1 MAPVSYSFAARVVVI
16 SLIVLVLIQGL
27 VALAMLSVP
36 GRDPLQYS
44 LPLPNQLVAIV
55 EAVEP
60 ATHNDRA
67 RILAAV
73 NSPMMSVELLPDFPA
88 RDPGAGS
95 APLVEHLLT
104 SYAHVL
110 AAHEFRVDAQRFFG
124 GVMRLRTDESGTL
137 HSLGRLR
144 MLVRLNDGSVLS
156 FSPSR
161 SATFAITAA
170 RIAGVAAILGIV
182 VVIAFVIAINQTSR
196 PVRQLAQAARR
207 FGTEFDASEL
217 PVAGPREIRDL
228 SIAFNEMKRTIR
240 DLVDERTRML
250 AAIAHDMRTY
260 LTRLRLRVDFISD
273 PEQNER
279 AGRDLDEM
287 AKLLEDTLLFARE
300 TTRALPGESH
310 GDSSGDAADARSD
323 VAATVRQICAARIAS
338 GDDVTFDAL
347 AEVGMVNLSS
357 TALKRLVENLI
368 ENAVRYG
375 SRAAVATM
383 SYGSEIHIRIEDDG
397 PGVPSSDIERV
408 LRPFERLEQS
418 RHRDSGGTGL
428 GLAIVNALVQKAHG
442 RLDLENRAEGGLRCT
457 VVLPRVASMM
467 PAR

>member
-16 SLIVLVLIQGL
+16 SLIVLVMIQGL
-27 VALAMLSVP
+27 VALAMLSFP

-60 ATHNDRA
+60 ATHEDRV

-88 RDPGAGS
+88 RDVGTGAS
-95 APLVEHLLT
+95 PLIEHLLA
-104 SYAHVL
+104 SYTHVL
-110 AAHEFRVDAQRFFG
+110 ATHEFRVDTQRVFG
-124 GVMRLRTDESGTL
+124 AMARLRADESGTL

-170 RIAGVAAILGIV
+170 RIAGVAAILGII
-182 VVIAFVIAINQTSR
+182 VVIAFMIAINQTSR
-196 PVRQLAQAARR
+196 PVRQLAEAARR

-240 DLVDERTRML
+240 DLVDERTRIL

-287 AKLLEDTLLFARE
+287 AKLLEDTLLFARH
-300 TTRALPGESH
+300 TASGSPGELSEP
-310 GDSSGDAADARSD
+310 SSGEADEAYSDAACI
-323 VAATVRQICAARIAS
+323 VRQICAARIAS
-338 GDDVTFDAL
+338 DDDVSFD
-347 AEVGMVNLSS
+347 EVTDVGAVNLSS
-357 TALKRLVENLI
+357 TALKRLMENLI
-368 ENAVRYG
+368 GNAIRYG
-375 SRAAVATM
+375 KRARVATTR
-383 SYGSEIHIRIEDDG
+383 YGNEIHIRVEDDG
-397 PGVPSSDIERV
+397 PGIPPNEIERV
-408 LRPFERLEQS
+408 LRPFERMEQS

-442 RLDLENRAEGGLRCT
+442 RLDLENRPEGGLRCV
-457 VVLPRVASMM
+457 VVLPRVG
-467 PAR
+467 PA

>member
-1 MAPVSYSFAARVVVI
+1 MAPVTYSFAARVVVI

-27 VALAMLSVP
+27 VALAMLSFP

-55 EAVEP
+55 QAVEP
-60 ATHNDRA
+60 ANHNDRA

-88 RDPGAGS
+88 RDAGAGAS
-95 APLVEHLLT
+95 PLIEHLLG

-110 AAHEFRVDAQRFFG
+110 ATHELRVDTQPIFG
-124 GVMRLRTDESGTL
+124 MVARLRADESGTL

-144 MLVRLNDGSVLS
+144 MLVRLDDGSVLS
-156 FSPSR
+156 FLPSR

-196 PVRQLAQAARR
+196 PVRQLANAARR
-207 FGTEFDASEL
+207 FGTDFDTSEL

-240 DLVDERTRML
+240 GLVDERTRIL

-287 AKLLEDTLLFARE
+287 AKLLEDTLLFARQ
-300 TTRALPGESH
+300 TTNAAPGESSPE
-310 GDSSGDAADARSD
+310 GCDDAGQAHSD
-323 VAATVRQICAARIAS
+323 VAAIIRQICSARTAS
-338 GDDVTFDAL
+338 GDDVSFEDVRD
-347 AEVGMVNLSS
+347 VGAVDLSS
-357 TALKRLVENLI
+357 TTLKRLVENLI

-375 SRAAVATM
+375 KHAAVMTTR
-383 SYGSEIHIRIEDDG
+383 YGNEIHICIEDDG
-397 PGVPSSDIERV
+397 PGIPPHEIDRV

-428 GLAIVNALVQKAHG
+428 GLAIVNAIVQKAHG
-442 RLDLENRAEGGLRCT
+442 RLELENRAQGGLRCT
-457 VVLPRVASMM
+457 VVLPRAFRGDGVW
-467 PAR
+467 